1 MRALFEL
8 RLVAAFIRMVLN
20 RRFSVR
26 FFDFRRVRGFRYPE
40 DVVQFRV
47 VGLLLFLRG
56 LVMNERTFSSA
67 LLFCD
72 CDY

>member
-1 MRALFEL
+1 MRALFKL

-47 VGLLLFLRG
+47 VGLF
-56 LVMNERTFSSA
+56 LVMNERSFSSA
-67 LLFCD
+67 FVSLSIDFA
-72 CDY
+72 